1 MTCIKKWVLSEPL
14 VDPIDAHD
22 ILTTNKK
29 FYDID
34 LEKVTKAELEFNS
47 NFEMDVEVDGVI
59 HGFVTWF
66 DCFFSH
72 G

>member
-22 ILTTNKK
+22 VLTNNKL

-34 LEKVTKAELEFNS
+34 LEKVKHFFIKGKKIGPVVQQHVL
-47 NFEMDVEVDGVI
+47 VI
-59 HGFVTWF
+59 G
-66 DCFFSH
+66 S